1 MKTKVK
7 DLIPDDKNYNKG
19 NEYGESLIAKSF
31 QKFGAGR
38 SILLDK
44 NNKVIAG
51 NKSLQKFAEQ
61 GLEDV
66 QIIESDGK
74 KLIAVKR
81 TDIDLNTPEGR
92 EMALAD
98 NATAKANIEWD
109 FPNLEMAIT
118 EFDLKPLDW
127 GVKMPH
133 EVSEDDYVIPDEIET
148 DIVTGDLFQIGQ
160 HRLLC
165 GDSRDSD
172 AVARLMKGKVA
183 NLFATDPPYG
193 VALNDETGSGKKAKI
208 ENDENDGKKLQ
219 EFLEAVFAAWLPSL
233 DKNAAWY
240 LWHAQMTQGFF
251 AAAAAAADV
260 LIHRQIIWVKPSLIM
275 GHGDYHWKHE
285 LCFYGWRK
293 GNRPSWYADRKQTTV
308 WEIDRETDENHPTRK
323 PVEIFARPIL
333 HNTLPN
339 CIVGEPFAGSG
350 SQFVAAHQTNRAC
363 YGIEISPQ
371 YCQIIIERMLK
382 LDPSL
387 EIKRNGKTFHV
398 EQSNKQDNKTGK
410 KQAKHEKST
419 A

>member
-7 DLIPDDKNYNKG
+7 DLIPDDKNFNKG

-81 TDIDLNTPEGR
+81 TDIDLDTPEGR

-109 FPNLEMAIT
+109 FPALELAVT
-118 EFDLKPLDW
+118 EFDIKPLDW

-133 EVSEDDYVIPDEIET
+133 EVSEDDYVVPDEIET
-148 DIVTGDLFQIGQ
+148 DILAGDLFEIGQ
-160 HRLLC
+160 HMLLC
-165 GDSRDSD
+165 GDYRIPDD
-172 AVARLMKGKVA
+172 VKKVICGQKA
-183 NLFATDPPYG
+183 ACVSDPPYG
-193 VALNDETGSGKKAKI
+193 INVDTTWLSVLHVKNGKPANKSDDTLQNDDGTLDLSELYLFKEWVLFGFPYIGRTEKYTGLLIWDKRGDGGEKGIGNPVEVAIGNCFNGYRLSRYAWAGYIKPKGEKREKHPTQKPVGILADAINLTKNKIVYDPFLGSG
-208 ENDENDGKKLQ
+208 
-219 EFLEAVFAAWLPSL
+219 
-233 DKNAAWY
+233 
-240 LWHAQMTQGFF
+240 
-251 AAAAAAADV
+251 
-260 LIHRQIIWVKPSLIM
+260 
-275 GHGDYHWKHE
+275 
-285 LCFYGWRK
+285 
-293 GNRPSWYADRKQTTV
+293 TTM
-308 WEIDRETDENHPTRK
+308 
-323 PVEIFARPIL
+323 
-333 HNTLPN
+333 
-339 CIVGEPFAGSG
+339 
-350 SQFVAAHQTNRAC
+350 VAAHQLNRKC
-363 YGIEISPQ
+363 IGIEISPQ
-371 YCQIIIERMLK
+371 YCQIIVERMLK

-387 EIKRNGKTFHV
+387 QIKRNGKPFHV